1 MLIREKSTCFL
12 NFFAPSFALF
22 CRKFGHFN
30 FLLYLCKNFYSIMK
44 RILSKLAVLLVFA
57 NVCNFAFAAPQVGT
71 LVRDTILEVPCVV
84 YLPHNYTERA
94 HDGSRRGFPVLYL
107 QHGMKGSENDW
118 MKQGNLLHWMDSLH
132 REDMIAE
139 MIIIMPDNFLGS
151 IPPAERKALMEAPN
165 ITPDGT
171 PFSVE
176 DGQHHWMKI
185 TKDQEKAYEMSGYW
199 EEHFPEFMTAVERK
213 YFIDTR
219 EKHRA
224 IAGLSMGGFH
234 TMHVSHY
241 LMSSFDYIGLF
252 SPVILPEPETVNLMG
267 GRTAPAAGSP
277 YKNVGFDAQL
287 PYRSPAYAHWMEDM
301 RYLGQ
306 MPPLYWIAIGRDDF
320 LYEQLQDY
328 RRWLEMNNFE
338 YVYYESN
345 GGHNWANWQ
354 DYLCRFLKCCFTRI
368 W

>member
-1 MLIREKSTCFL
+1 MLIRGKRACFPL
-12 NFFAPSFALF
+12 FFAASFVLF
-22 CRKFGHFN
+22 CRKFGHSN
-30 FLLYLCKNFYSIMK
+30 FLLYLCKKFHSIMK

-57 NVCNFAFAAPQVGT
+57 NVCNSAFAAPQVGT

-84 YLPHNYTERA
+84 YLPHNYAERA

-107 QHGMKGSENDW
+107 QHGMFGSENDW
-118 MKQGNLLHWMDSLH
+118 STSGRLLHWMDSLH

-139 MIIIMPDNFLGS
+139 MIIVMPDNFLGS
-151 IPPAERKALMEAPN
+151 IPLEERRALMAAPN
-165 ITPDGT
+165 VTPDGQ

-176 DGQHHWMKI
+176 DGQHHWKKL
-185 TKDQEKAYEMSGYW
+185 TREQEQAYEMSGYW
-199 EEHFPEFMTAVERK
+199 EEHFPEFMIQVERK

-252 SPVILPEPETVNLMG
+252 SPVILPRETTDLVG
-267 GRTAPAAGSP
+267 GKTKPDPKSP
-277 YKNVGFDAQL
+277 YRTVGFDEQL
-287 PYRSPAYAHWMEDM
+287 PYSSPAYAHWMEDM

-306 MPPLYWIAIGRDDF
+306 MPPMYWIAIGTDDF

-328 RRWLEMNNFE
+328 RKWLELNHIE
-338 YVYYESN
+338 YLYYEST
-345 GGHNWANWQ
+345 GGHTWANWQ